1 MVNPGTF
8 LIIALTIIQGFYCH
22 NLKQF
27 STLLFL
33 DALGLALLMNSGY
46 FIKIGS
52 LYLSYE
58 EVLSLFFLTTWFLN
72 SGFSH
77 IDKKALLKGII
88 LINVSII
95 GIYLLITFPKS
106 NTMVMPPIGGI
117 WDAYYAGIN
126 QMKPL
131 AFSSNN
137 SKRILRLILFV
148 MIGLSVKNILKPN
161 QNLIL
166 KALIYFTAAQV
177 VIGLLDLFSKL
188 LLNSPV
194 IPYFTSMIFGVASGQ
209 KLNFMFRAGLP
220 SIQGLM
226 LEPSHFADSFIP
238 GLTILALNKNTN
250 LTLITIEF
258 LSIIILFLSGS
269 FTGFSLILY
278 WVLLHAYKFVMSSK
292 LGKIPSFL
300 LIVVI
305 FILGILVIQILANSF
320 SIVDYYVSRLYGL
333 LGIGP
338 SIGSEP
344 IRLMSINHS
353 FELLAKYPFFGV
365 GLGSS
370 YAHSFIASLL
380 SNMGIIGFFAWIV
393 FSFDVF
399 NIDYSKLRNFIVIFI
414 LFFIMVFTGDI
425 GWTYNMM
432 GIAMLVGL
440 SVSLQMMTEF
450 DKEKNREKEKYIIT
464 TPF

>member
-8 LIIALTIIQGFYCH
+8 LIIALIIIQGFYCH

-33 DALGLALLMNSGY
+33 DALGSALLVNSGY
-46 FIKIGS
+46 FIKIGA
-52 LYLSYE
+52 LYLAYE
-58 EVLSLFFLTTWFLN
+58 EVLTLFFLTTWFLN
-72 SGFSH
+72 TGFSH

-106 NTMVMPPIGGI
+106 NTMVMPIGDS
-117 WDAYYAGIN
+117 WDSYYAGIT

-137 SKRILRLILFV
+137 SERVFRLILFV

-177 VIGLLDLFSKL
+177 AIGYLDLFSKL
-188 LLNSPV
+188 LLNRPV
-194 IPYFTSMIFGVASGQ
+194 IQNFTSMIFGVEFSQ
-209 KLNFMFRAGLP
+209 NQNLVFRAGLP
-220 SIQGLM
+220 TIQGLM
-226 LEPSHFADSFIP
+226 QEPSHFAYSFIP
-238 GLTILALNKNTN
+238 GLSVLALNKNKN
-250 LTLITIEF
+250 LTLIIIEF
-258 LSIIILFLSGS
+258 LSIVILFLSGS
-269 FTGFSLILY
+269 FAGFSIILY
-278 WVLLHAYKFVMSSK
+278 WFLLHAYKFVMSSK
-292 LGKIPSFL
+292 LGKILSFL
-300 LIVVI
+300 LIIVI
-305 FILGILVIQILANSF
+305 FILGIVVIQILANSF
-320 SIVDYYVSRLYGL
+320 PIIDYYVNRLYGL

-338 SIGSEP
+338 SIGSES
-344 IRLMSINHS
+344 IRLMSINYS
-353 FELLAKYPFFGV
+353 FKWFAKHPFFGI

-370 YAHSFIASLL
+370 YAHGFIANFLA
-380 SNMGIIGFFAWIV
+380 NMGIIGFFSWIA
-393 FSFDVF
+393 FSFDAF
-399 NIDYSKLRNFIVIFI
+399 NIDYKKLRNLIVIFI

-432 GIAMLVGL
+432 GTAMLVGL
-440 SVSLQMMTEF
+440 SVSLQMLSEL
-450 DKEKNREKEKYIIT
+450 DKEKTVK
-464 TPF
+464 

>member
-8 LIIALTIIQGFYCH
+8 LIIALIIMQVFYCQ

-33 DALGLALLMNSGY
+33 DALGLALLVNSGY

-52 LYLSYE
+52 LYLSYD
-58 EVLSLFFLTTWFLN
+58 EVVTLFFVITVFLN

-77 IDKKALLKGII
+77 IDRKSLLKGII
-88 LINVSII
+88 LINVSIM
-95 GIYLLITFPKS
+95 GIFLLITLPKP
-106 NTMVMPPIGGI
+106 NTMVMTIGAS

-126 QMKPL
+126 TMKPL
-131 AFSSNN
+131 AFSSDNLE
-137 SKRILRLILFV
+137 RVFRLILFV
-148 MIGLSVKNILKPN
+148 IIGLSFKNTFKSKM
-161 QNLIL
+161 NLIL

-177 VIGLLDLFSKL
+177 VIGYFDFFSKL
-188 LLNSPV
+188 LLNSSVVPN
-194 IPYFTSMIFGVASGQ
+194 FTNLIFGVVPSQHANLVF
-209 KLNFMFRAGLP
+209 KAGLP
-220 SIQGLM
+220 TIQGLM
-226 LEPSHFADSFIP
+226 KEPSHFAYSFIP
-238 GLTILALNKNTN
+238 GLTVLALNKNKN
-250 LTLITIEF
+250 LTLVTIEF

-278 WVLLHAYKFVMSSK
+278 WFLLHTYKFVISSK
-292 LGKIPSFL
+292 LGKFLSFL
-300 LIVVI
+300 LVIVI
-305 FILGILVIQILANSF
+305 SILGIIVIQRLANSLP
-320 SIVDYYVSRLYGL
+320 IIDYYVNRLYGL

-338 SIGSEP
+338 SIGSEV
-344 IRLMSINHS
+344 IRWMSINYS
-353 FELLAKYPFFGV
+353 FELFAKYPFFGI

-370 YAHSFIASLL
+370 GAHGFIANLL
-380 SNMGIIGFFAWIV
+380 ANMGIIGFFAWIV

-399 NIDYSKLRNFIVIFI
+399 NIDYNKLRNLIVIFI

-440 SVSLQMMTEF
+440 SVSLQMMAEF
-450 DKEKNREKEKYIIT
+450 DKEKNREIEKYIT
-464 TPF
+464 STSF